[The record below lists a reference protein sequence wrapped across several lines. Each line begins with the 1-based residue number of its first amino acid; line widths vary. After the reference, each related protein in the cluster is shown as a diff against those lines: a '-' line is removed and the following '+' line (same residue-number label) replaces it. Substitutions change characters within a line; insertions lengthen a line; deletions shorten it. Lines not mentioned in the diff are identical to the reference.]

1 MAKELEM
8 STEETKTSKQC
19 QANKQNGGK
28 CEVTALSDSDFCF
41 FHDPSTAAE
50 RKAAQSLG
58 GKGNRMKTL
67 DPGIPDVKIENASDM
82 LALLYETINQVR
94 KGLIDPRVANAVG
107 YLANIAMRA
116 VDLND
121 LNARIRRLE
130 SVLENPMALV
140 GRR

>member
-1 MAKELEM
+1 M

-41 FHDPSTAAE
+41 FHDPSKAAE

-67 DPGIPDVKIENASDM
+67 DPGIPDVKIQNGGDM
-82 LALLYETINQVR
+82 IALLSETINQVR
-94 KGLIDPRVANAVG
+94 KGTIDPRIGNTVG
-107 YLANIAMRA
+107 YLANIAMR
-116 VDLND
+116 VVELNE
-121 LNARIRRLE
+121 LEARIRRLE